1 MGRGCSRYVNLSL
14 SLSLFPLTKT
24 RFHTDDD
31 FFTDRK
37 QEEFHGLMHFP
48 TDNLPSFL
56 EVSEEPDPQNLS
68 PAALQCYCK
77 FKKPKIETT
86 PASSF
91 NNQGDEGE
99 NSFIQ
104 ENSIENK
111 KNTKN
116 SDSEKDGRIGL
127 LEENEHQSLRHS
139 RRTQNKYEDSTFM
152 DQLESYE
159 NMFTGDEKEVG
170 LW

>member
-1 MGRGCSRYVNLSL
+1 
-14 SLSLFPLTKT
+14 
-24 RFHTDDD
+24 
-31 FFTDRK
+31 
-37 QEEFHGLMHFP
+37 MHFP

-99 NSFIQ
+99 DSSFI
-104 ENSIENK
+104 EEKSTTKKDNIE
-111 KNTKN
+111 
-116 SDSEKDGRIGL
+116 DDGRIGL
-127 LEENEHQSLRHS
+127 LEENEHQSLRRS
-139 RRTQNKYEDSTFM
+139 RTKREETANKYEDSAFM
-152 DQLESYE
+152 DRFDSYE
-159 NMFTGDEKEVG
+159 KMFTDEKKDEG

>member
-1 MGRGCSRYVNLSL
+1 MGRRCSRYVVEISL
-14 SLSLFPLTKT
+14 ELKKT
-24 RFHTDDD
+24 RSRRQHTK
-31 FFTDRK
+31 TDRK
-37 QEEFHGLMHFP
+37 TQEEFHGLMHFP

-99 NSFIQ
+99 DSSFI
-104 ENSIENK
+104 EEKSTTKKDNIE
-111 KNTKN
+111 
-116 SDSEKDGRIGL
+116 DDGRIGL
-127 LEENEHQSLRHS
+127 LEENEHQSLRRS
-139 RRTQNKYEDSTFM
+139 RTKREETANKYEDSAFM
-152 DQLESYE
+152 DRFDSYE
-159 NMFTGDEKEVG
+159 KMFTDEKKDVG